1 MSLGWLHLYPLQ
13 HRLRIFC
20 FIRFSLDALIA
31 IAPLLARDF
40 LFFDAGQLLHCLHR
54 GNER

>member
-1 MSLGWLHLYPLQ
+1 MSLGWLHLDPLQ
-13 HRLRIFC
+13 HCLRIFC
-20 FIRFSLDALIA
+20 SIRFSLDALIA

-40 LFFDAGQLLHCLHR
+40 LFFDAGQFLHCLHR